1 MNQNPVE
8 RRRGMFAY
16 KAGILVVLLFAEV
29 AFGVQNP
36 TRDDADKG
44 SIKRAAE
51 NGAASGKEEPATN
64 LEKMLIRR
72 DVLLIKEFFNIGI
85 VLGQQG
91 AEVRIEA
98 LALSA
103 LGEPTKRY
111 GVSFVRPAARNA
123 TSDRSSSRDVLCL
136 VDFDELA
143 AIQNALDYISK
154 TVSNSQSAAETE
166 SSSRTATK
174 PAEATTNDDAAGPFM
189 EFSILTRSGMK
200 IGMLQLGKQNTG
212 FVQMNYQA
220 SDSSII
226 FGIGAL
232 NRLRNLITQA
242 RTKLLALGAK

>member
-1 MNQNPVE
+1 
-8 RRRGMFAY
+8 MFAY
-16 KAGILVVLLFAEV
+16 TAGILVVLLLAPV
-29 AFGVQNP
+29 ASGYQNP

-44 SIKRAAE
+44 SVKRAAE
-51 NGAASGKEEPATN
+51 IGGAPGKDEPTTN
-64 LEKMLIRR
+64 LEKMLNRR
-72 DVLLIKEFFNIGI
+72 DVLLIKEFFNIGV

-103 LGEPTKRY
+103 AGEPMKRY

-123 TSDRSSSRDVLCL
+123 GSDRSSSRDALCL

-154 TVSNSQSAAETE
+154 TVSNSQAAAETE

-174 PAEATTNDDAAGPFM
+174 PAEATTNDDTAGPFM

-200 IGMLQLGKQNTG
+200 IGMLQFGKQNTG

-220 SDSSII
+220 SDSGII

-232 NRLRNLITQA
+232 NRLRNLIAQA

>member
-1 MNQNPVE
+1 MNQSPVE
-8 RRRGMFAY
+8 RRRGMFNFTV
-16 KAGILVVLLFAEV
+16 GVLVVLLLAQV
-29 AFGVQNP
+29 AFGYQNP

-51 NGAASGKEEPATN
+51 TGGASGKEEPTTN
-64 LEKMLIRR
+64 LEKMLNRR
-72 DVLLIKEFFNIGI
+72 DVLIIKEFFNIGI

-91 AEVRIEA
+91 AEVRLEA

-103 LGEPTKRY
+103 VGEPTKRY

-123 TSDRSSSRDVLCL
+123 SSDRASSRDVLCL
-136 VDFDELA
+136 VDFDELT

-154 TVSNSQSAAETE
+154 TVSNSQASGDTE
-166 SSSRTATK
+166 SSSRSATK
-174 PAEATTNDDAAGPFM
+174 PADATTNDDAAGPFM

-220 SDSSII
+220 SDSSIV

-232 NRLRNLITQA
+232 NRLRNLIAQA